1 MGTVWLA
8 HPYDAPEQLY
18 AVKMVSAQYAADAR
32 VCTMFVK
39 EASLAAAIDHP
50 NVVRLYDVG
59 LEDDVPFFV
68 MEWID
73 GYSLREVARTV
84 TETGERVPASI
95 ALRIASD
102 LCGGLH
108 AAHELC
114 GDDGHHLGLV
124 HRDVSPHNVL
134 VTREGVAKLIDFG
147 VAKARDLATGE
158 NQSVCGGLKGKVRY
172 MAPEQALEKEIDRR
186 ADLFSVGA
194 VVYQLL
200 TGRAPFE
207 GPNELAIIN
216 SLLSTNPVYVPEDLP
231 EPVQWILR
239 RALARR
245 PENRFADAA
254 EMQNAIE
261 LALVELGQPDT
272 HAHVAECL
280 AWFDPAAAERASAR
294 DAVEEHEEVT
304 SARRLPLDSDAGTQI
319 RQHGLSQPPPAP
331 QARPS
336 RQPPMLSDVGGVPSP
351 ALAFAMPNAPRVPAA
366 SIPAR
371 QSSLVDDD
379 PLMIPSRTRTAYPRG
394 KANES
399 SWRFVLMGAGFVGVL
414 GIIAALVAR
423 DAPASTRKA
432 SSTTIDNA
440 PLPASTNIKLSTPA
454 TTGGSPNTP
463 IIELGDLDESSGGT
477 SGKPSRP
484 KVRRPPP
491 SANNGGGGGAAAAS
505 PPSSPAKSGDLAGP
519 IKVWK

>member
-1 MGTVWLA
+1 MSSVGRGKRVGRYELVQLLGEGGMGTVWLC

-18 AVKMVSAQYAADAR
+18 AIKTVCPQYASDPR

-39 EASLAAAIDHP
+39 EATLAASIDHP

-59 LEDDVPFFV
+59 LHEDVPFFV

-73 GYSLREVARTV
+73 GFSLRNVAKTV
-84 TETGERVPASI
+84 SETGERVPCAI

-108 AAHELC
+108 AAHELR
-114 GDDGHHLGLV
+114 GDDGQPLNLV

-147 VAKARDLATGE
+147 VAKARDLATGTDA
-158 NQSVCGGLKGKVRY
+158 SVCGGLKGKVRY
-172 MAPEQALEKEIDRR
+172 MAPEQALEKAIDRR

-207 GPNELAIIN
+207 GPNEIAIIN
-216 SLLSTNPVYVPEDLP
+216 SLLSTNPVYVPETLP

-245 PENRFADAA
+245 PEQRFSDAA

-261 LALVELGQPDT
+261 LALVELGQPDS
-272 HAHVAECL
+272 HADVAECL
-280 AWFDPAAAERASAR
+280 AWFDPPRDDEEDISTAR
-294 DAVEEHEEVT
+294 HIKPEILDFG
-304 SARRLPLDSDAGTQI
+304 SPLRPPTA
-319 RQHGLSQPPPAP
+319 SQPPPQLVYAP
-331 QARPS
+331 PA
-336 RQPPMLSDVGGVPSP
+336 GG
-351 ALAFAMPNAPRVPAA
+351 

-371 QSSLVDDD
+371 RSSLADGDEVANR
-379 PLMIPSRTRTAYPRG
+379 PPRYPSSA
-394 KANES
+394 S
-399 SWRFVLMGAGFVGVL
+399 SWRFIFAAAGVVGLL
-414 GIIAALVAR
+414 GVGAALLVR
-423 DAPASTRKA
+423 DAPASARRTGLRDVGA
-432 SSTTIDNA
+432 SIDVSSIASPTSADFVPTDPSTA
-440 PLPASTNIKLSTPA
+440 
-454 TTGGSPNTP
+454 TP
-463 IIELGDLDESSGGT
+463 IIDMGDLDDQDTGGRGKGGAKASASPRPRPKRSPPPTPT
-477 SGKPSRP
+477 SGPP
-484 KVRRPPP
+484 ANATPPP
-491 SANNGGGGGAAAAS
+491 NPFATSS
-505 PPSSPAKSGDLAGP
+505 PPKQTGDLAGP

>member
-1 MGTVWLA
+1 MGGITRGMRVGRYELVQLLGEGGMGTVWLA
-8 HPYDAPEQLY
+8 HPYDAPDQLF
-18 AVKMVSAQYAADAR
+18 AVKTVSAQYTSDAR

-59 LEDDVPFFV
+59 IHDDVPFFV

-73 GYSLREVARTV
+73 GYSLRNVARTIS
-84 TETGERVPASI
+84 ETGERVPPAI

-108 AAHELC
+108 AAHELR
-114 GDDGHHLGLV
+114 GDDGEHLGLV

-147 VAKARDLATGE
+147 VAKARDLATGADA
-158 NQSVCGGLKGKVRY
+158 SVCGGLKGKVRY
-172 MAPEQALEKEIDRR
+172 MAPEQALEKSIDRR

-216 SLLSTNPVYVPEDLP
+216 SLLSTNPVYVPESLP

-245 PENRFADAA
+245 PEQRFADAA

-261 LALVELGQPDT
+261 LALVELGEPDS
-272 HAHVAECL
+272 HADVAECL
-280 AWFDPAAAERASAR
+280 EWFDPQDEDEAEGAG
-294 DAVEEHEEVT
+294 EEDEDT
-304 SARRLPLDSDAGTQI
+304 SARESPLDSSGDGSTEVRPA
-319 RQHGLSQPPPAP
+319 LASQPPPQLAYSMTP
-331 QARPS
+331 REP
-336 RQPPMLSDVGGVPSP
+336 VPSP
-351 ALAFAMPNAPRVPAA
+351 LLASPTSPLDARTTA
-366 SIPAR
+366 SSA
-371 QSSLVDDD
+371 
-379 PLMIPSRTRTAYPRG
+379 
-394 KANES
+394 S
-399 SWRFVLMGAGFVGVL
+399 SWRFVLFAAAFVGVV
-414 GIIAALVAR
+414 GVIAAMLVR
-423 DAPASTRKA
+423 DAPPSDRNQ
-432 SSTTIDNA
+432 SSLDIGEIDDS
-440 PLPASTNIKLSTPA
+440 PFPSPTSTNVVPSVVPT
-454 TTGGSPNTP
+454 NTP
-463 IIELGDLDESSGGT
+463 IIDMGDLDDRNKSGSST
-477 SGKPSRP
+477 SSTK
-484 KVRRPPP
+484 
-491 SANNGGGGGAAAAS
+491 AAAS
-505 PPSSPAKSGDLAGP
+505 PRPSKGTRRQAGAAALPPSPAAPPPNPFPAPAPAKTGDLAGP

>member
-8 HPYDAPEQLY
+8 HPHDAPDQLF
-18 AVKMVSAQYAADAR
+18 AVKTVSPQYASDAR

-39 EASLAAAIDHP
+39 EASLAASIDHP

-59 LEDDVPFFV
+59 LQDDVPFFV

-73 GYSLREVARTV
+73 GFSLREIARTV
-84 TETGERVPASI
+84 TDTGERVSPAI

-102 LCGGLH
+102 LCSGLH
-108 AAHELC
+108 AAHELR
-114 GDDGHHLGLV
+114 GDDGHELGLV

-134 VTREGVAKLIDFG
+134 VTREGLAKLIDFG

-158 NQSVCGGLKGKVRY
+158 DASICGGLKGKVRY

-194 VVYQLL
+194 IVYQLL

-216 SLLSTNPVYVPEDLP
+216 SLLSTNPVYVPDTVP

-245 PENRFADAA
+245 PEQRFADAA

-261 LALVELGQPDT
+261 LALVELAQPDT
-272 HAHVAECL
+272 HADVAECL
-280 AWFDPAAAERASAR
+280 AWFDRRDEDQAFTSSRRVVQAEDMNPDER
-294 DAVEEHEEVT
+294 DA
-304 SARRLPLDSDAGTQI
+304 DA
-319 RQHGLSQPPPAP
+319 P
-331 QARPS
+331 RPS
-336 RQPPMLSDVGGVPSP
+336 
-351 ALAFAMPNAPRVPAA
+351 LAFALPAGG

-371 QSSLVDDD
+371 QSSLIDEDERLGLR
-379 PLMIPSRTRTAYPRG
+379 PPPATANP
-394 KANES
+394 
-399 SWRFVLMGAGFVGVL
+399 WRFVLLGAGFVGVL
-414 GIIAALVAR
+414 GIGAATLVK
-423 DAPASTRKA
+423 DAPSDRKPSARAAAAQIDNGPLPSPTTTVLLPSGAST
-432 SSTTIDNA
+432 T
-440 PLPASTNIKLSTPA
+440 
-454 TTGGSPNTP
+454 TP
-463 IIELGDLDESSGGT
+463 IIDFGDLDDT
-477 SGKPSRP
+477 KPS
-484 KVRRPPP
+484 VRRPRVRHPQG
-491 SANNGGGGGAAAAS
+491 STAAS
-505 PPSSPAKSGDLAGP
+505 PVKSEPVKNEPVKNEPVSAPPTPKQPGDIAGQ